1 MYNIIQIQDR
11 LKDVSDD
18 YLKGLAARPSEEVPP
33 FLVLSELKRRSD
45 IQKTQEMRQAQD
57 MSTVLEDQVAMQGI
71 PMEQGTAMAQAMSPN
86 TDTSRNAGRD
96 EGLMAMKRSDRI
108 PSEVMSVEDED
119 VRGMSYGG
127 LVNSRAMVMSQP
139 LVSSMPPMAEPFPF
153 RMQQQRDNLGFKN
166 LGSNIVNRIG
176 EKSQGEV
183 DEFIGEVREMA
194 DDRFELGLNQQPQF
208 DSGGKG
214 FPPPVRPMISQKPN
228 IPQGLMDRIST
239 PSMMY
244 RREGGLVNMRNGGL
258 LERVP
263 PRPDDTGKFE
273 GLMGK
278 LIGPS
283 RGSLDLASKW
293 DEQFAMYYNP
303 DGTIKEQYK
312 NLVGSPVGQ
321 PATDP
326 DDQLPSVKDSQ
337 RMMDINEIP
346 GSTRKTTDPDPDKDD
361 PAPTSYLDDIKR
373 SLEEMREEAKEQ
385 YKKDEG
391 LALIQAGL
399 AMSKRGDI
407 SDATE
412 GVKTLSAQRKAF
424 QDRELQSRGLGV
436 KIGVAEA
443 QILQRDRTAAASL
456 AKALGKGS
464 LTDKEVI
471 TNYRQYIKDSADIE
485 KQLNDLANPLS
496 DEKRAELEER
506 KKIFD
511 EVIDILGAKASGILG
526 KDVISI

>member
-57 MSTVLEDQVAMQGI
+57 MSTVLEDQVAMQGM
-71 PMEQGTAMAQAMSPN
+71 PVEQGTAMAQAMSPN

-127 LVNSRAMVMSQP
+127 LVNSRAMVMAQP
-139 LVSSMPPMAEPFPF
+139 LRSTQPLRSSPPLARPFPF
-153 RMQQQRDNLGFKN
+153 GIQQQRDNLGFKN

-183 DEFIGEVREMA
+183 DEFIGEVRDMA
-194 DDRFELGLNQQPQF
+194 DERFDLDLNQQPQF
-208 DSGGKG
+208 DTGGKG
-214 FPPPVRPMISQKPN
+214 FSPLLSSAQQANRGTPIS
-228 IPQGLMDRIST
+228 

-244 RREGGLVNMRNGGL
+244 RREGGLVSMRNGGL

-464 LTDKEVI
+464 LTNKEVI
-471 TNYRQYIKDSADIE
+471 TNYRQYVKDSADIE

-511 EVIDILGAKASGILG
+511 EVIDMLGAKASGILG